1 MAGIK
6 HELSNLSPIAFQR
19 ELYAS
24 DGINIIR
31 TIPTKGGKVPFVAYL
46 KMGCG
51 KEIEVDYSINDV
63 AQVLSSGYEITKED
77 YDKSD
82 GEAVNRL

>member
-1 MAGIK
+1 MAK
-6 HELSNLSPIAFQR
+6 KTQKLSNLSPFAFQR

-31 TIPTKGGKVPFVAYL
+31 TIPTKGGKAPFIAYL
-46 KMGCG
+46 KIGYG
-51 KEIEVDYSINDV
+51 KEIEVDYSIDDV

-82 GEAVNRL
+82 GEVRNR